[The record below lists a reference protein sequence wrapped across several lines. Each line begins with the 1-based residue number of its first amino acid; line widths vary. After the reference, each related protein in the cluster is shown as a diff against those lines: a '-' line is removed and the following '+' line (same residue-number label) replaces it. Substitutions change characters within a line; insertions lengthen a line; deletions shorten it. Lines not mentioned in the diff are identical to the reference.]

1 MTFKYACSGL
11 SVTAL
16 SVCLTTGLLGDF
28 LEDHMVKA
36 SAAMKRGD
44 YAAAEVEYRAAVA
57 LAPQTAEL
65 LSNLG
70 LALTLQEKFDEAEK
84 QFRASLK
91 LTSKLFVPNY
101 FLGKRLFQTNRYAEA
116 EPLLL
121 AALAEKPADTE
132 ARRWLAVTY
141 LGLQEHRKAIAEY
154 RALLKAN
161 PQDEEALYAIG
172 KTYTALMADALRKIS
187 TETKSL
193 ERNLMLVE
201 AVQIGP
207 AWRSLAKSELPRLIV
222 ENPSVPGLHRE
233 LGKLEAEDGNWEA
246 AEKLFREELALDPLD
261 YQARF
266 GLAQVF
272 LAQQNLAAFGEQLE
286 KAIHVRPEFFC
297 PLPDWPMKLDKPT
310 LQSLARQVSS
320 EWGARFLLVVANNDG
335 AFCQQLK
342 SLQQQVETG
351 AQRSTKTA
359 EELFRE
365 KRFEAVIKRY
375 ETSHRGS
382 AVKKPPALLA
392 RAYFETGDYESA
404 ARTIET
410 AMRKEEMRDAE
421 YYLLCRSY
429 QKLAVKALEEM
440 EQRSPDSYRAHQ
452 LMGETLLAKQNP
464 REALQPLKLALQ
476 RKPQDPEILYLIGR
490 CHYLLGEFLQA
501 FELLQQVI
509 QRDPYNAEAHYLI
522 GEGLVYTQEGA
533 KAIPYL
539 TRTLELNSS
548 MLRARAELG
557 KAYLQAG
564 QPEAAVKELEKAAT
578 LDSSG
583 DLHYLL
589 YRAYSRLNQKAPA
602 AKALEISTKLR
613 EENTARQ
620 RRAVESRN

>member
-1 MTFKYACSGL
+1 MT
-11 SVTAL
+11 
-16 SVCLTTGLLGDF
+16 
-28 LEDHMVKA
+28 KA
-36 SAAMKRGD
+36 AAAMQRGD
-44 YAAAEVEYRAAVA
+44 YAVAEVEYRSAAA
-57 LAPQTAEL
+57 LAPQTAQL

-91 LTSKLFVPNY
+91 FNSKLFVPNY

-116 EPLLL
+116 KSLLL
-121 AALAEKPADTE
+121 AALAVKPEDTE

-141 LGLQEHRKAIAEY
+141 LGLKEHRNAIAEY

-161 PQDEEALYAIG
+161 PQDEDALYAIG
-172 KTYTALMADALRKIS
+172 KTYTALMEDALRKIS
-187 TETKSL
+187 TETNSL

-207 AWRSLAKSELPRLIV
+207 AWRSLAKSELPRLIA
-222 ENPSVPGLHRE
+222 ENPSALGLHRE
-233 LGKLEAEDGNWEA
+233 LGNLESEDGNWKVS
-246 AEKLFREELALDPLD
+246 EKLFREELALDSLD
-261 YQARF
+261 YRAHF
-266 GLAQVF
+266 GLAQAS
-272 LAQQNLAAFGEQLE
+272 LAQRQLAAFGEQLE
-286 KAIHVRPEFFC
+286 KATHIRPEFFC
-297 PLPDWPMKLDKPT
+297 PLPDWSIRFDKAT
-310 LQSLARQVSS
+310 LQSLASQVPSDL
-320 EWGARFLLVVANNDG
+320 GARFLLAVANNDD
-335 AFCQQLK
+335 AFCQKLK
-342 SLQQQVETG
+342 SIQQEVQTG
-351 AQRSTKTA
+351 AQRSTQST
-359 EELFRE
+359 EELFRQ

-375 ETSHRGS
+375 ETSHRKGS
-382 AVKKPPALLA
+382 TLEKPPALLA

-404 ARTIET
+404 AQTMET
-410 AMRKEEMRDAE
+410 AMRKGAMKDAE

-440 EQRSPDSYRAHQ
+440 ERRFPDAYRAHQ

-476 RKPQDPEILYLIGR
+476 RKPEDPEILYLIGR

-501 FELLQQVI
+501 FEFLQHAI
-509 QRDPYNAEAHYLI
+509 RCNPYNAEAHYLI
-522 GEGLVYTQEGA
+522 GEGLVYTQQGA

-539 TRTLELNSS
+539 TRALELNSS
-548 MLRARAELG
+548 MLRAHAELG
-557 KAYLQAG
+557 KAYLQVG
-564 QPEAAVKELEKAAT
+564 QPDAAAKELEKAAT

-602 AKALEISTKLR
+602 AKALATSTKLR
-613 EENTARQ
+613 DENSARQ